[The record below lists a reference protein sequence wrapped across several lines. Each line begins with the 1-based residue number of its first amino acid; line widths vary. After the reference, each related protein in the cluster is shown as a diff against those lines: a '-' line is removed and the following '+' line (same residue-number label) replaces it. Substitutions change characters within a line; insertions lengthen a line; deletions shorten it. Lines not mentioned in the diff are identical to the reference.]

1 MHRCCLYSTVEVIL
15 AACSLIA
22 GCGKPIEREYRITDP
37 VDPLP
42 ALSEITGMSAMLDGF
57 GVPVPRF
64 EVPRSHWAA
73 VRSAMLPSEVDRE
86 PTVWEI
92 LGALEIAAKDGSAI
106 EVQLYY
112 VGDVGAFSI
121 GGEYYRGGS
130 SPRLE
135 EAIRLAHRATSTS
148 DVPK

>member
-1 MHRCCLYSTVEVIL
+1 
-15 AACSLIA
+15 LIV

-37 VDPLP
+37 VDPFP
-42 ALSEITGMSAMLDGF
+42 AISEIAGMSAILDGF
-57 GVPVPRF
+57 GVPVARF

-73 VRSAMLPSEVDRE
+73 VRSAMLPAEVDKE

-92 LGALEIAAKDGSAI
+92 LGALEIAVKDGSAI
-106 EVQLYY
+106 EVKLYY
-112 VGDVGAFSI
+112 VEDVGAFSI

-135 EAIRLAHRATSTS
+135 EAIRLAHATALTL
-148 DVPK
+148 DVPD